1 MTTTVTPFFK
11 AQQLTS
17 ARVVSATNL
26 TGTYTNGTQ
35 GVGARLVNAGAL
47 AALTID
53 SVAVVADDRV
63 MLAAQTAANQNGIY
77 VVIDAGSSV
86 APWILE
92 RATDFHSIEQ
102 IKAGYFCPIEA
113 GTVGAGD
120 IYVVVEPLPA
130 VLGVSDLVFAP
141 SLAGGLGTMAVQ
153 NANAVNITGGTIT
166 GLTDLQVAAD
176 ALKLADTNATHF
188 LVITPGSNLTANR
201 VFTITTGDAARTLD
215 ISAANVTVSAF
226 GATLVDDATKLVAL
240 TTLGVKRATTAAYA
254 GGGTSNAFVA
264 TGLVATDIVV
274 ATILASTNDVAI
286 AKAVPTADTLT
297 VTFTADPGAA
307 TTVSWIA
314 IATV

>member
-17 ARVVSATNL
+17 ARLATAANL
-26 TGTYTNGTQ
+26 NGTYTNGTQ

-53 SVAVVADDRV
+53 GVDAIANDRV
-63 MLAAQTAANQNGIY
+63 LLAAQTAAEQNGIY
-77 VVIDAGSSV
+77 VVINAGSS
-86 APWILE
+86 AAAWILE
-92 RATDFHSIEQ
+92 RATDFHCIEQ

-113 GTVGAGD
+113 GDTNKGD
-120 IYVVVEPLPA
+120 MLVVVEPLPA
-130 VLGVSDLVFAP
+130 VLGVDDINFSAAAT
-141 SLAGGLGTMAVQ
+141 SGLGTMAVQ
-153 NANAVNITGGTIT
+153 NANAVAITGGTIAGIT
-166 GLTDLQVAAD
+166 ELTVANN
-176 ALKLADTNATHF
+176 ALHILDTNASHD
-188 LVITPGSNLTANR
+188 LIVTPGSNLTADR
-201 VFTITTGDAARTLD
+201 VFTLTTGDAARTLD
-215 ISAANVTVSAF
+215 ISAADVTVSAF
-226 GATLVDDATKLVAL
+226 GATLVDDASKLVAL
-240 TTLGVKRATTAAYA
+240 TTLGVKRGTTAAYA

-297 VTFTADPGAA
+297 ITFSADPGAD
-307 TTVSWIA
+307 TTVQWIA